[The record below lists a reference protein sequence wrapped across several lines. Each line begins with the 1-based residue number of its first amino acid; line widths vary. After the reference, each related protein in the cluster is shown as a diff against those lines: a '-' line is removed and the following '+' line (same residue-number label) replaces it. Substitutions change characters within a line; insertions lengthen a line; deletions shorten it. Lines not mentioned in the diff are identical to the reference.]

1 MKNWMN
7 VRIQKPAL
15 DWINQLIHVNLTSA
29 HIEYVDK
36 KSLSVSERFF
46 VAKLSPPPPG
56 SHPKG
61 VDKKRSIAEGIRAR
75 SSWAPSY
82 SRSWWSVYAPSSS
95 SLPFSV
101 VPTMRQ
107 VRDNLIQ
114 AFIWKEMTHP
124 RCSMSPWSPPGSL
137 LPPSPHRH
145 HHFITSLL
153 SSFPVDFFILIA
165 LLMSSS
171 LSDGHVEQLFL
182 SSVCLYVL
190 FCLSDLVL
198 HLWISFALSL
208 SLSIRPIILQH
219 WSQTVFFSLFYGL
232 HLCCP
237 VFQVG
242 RFCILS
248 DEILNKWKQFPN

>member
-1 MKNWMN
+1 MKNGMN

-36 KSLSVSERFF
+36 KSLSVSGRFF

-56 SHPKG
+56 SHAKG
-61 VDKKRSIAEGIRAR
+61 VDKNRSIAEGIRAR

-95 SLPFSV
+95 SPPFSV

-114 AFIWKEMTHP
+114 AFIIWKEMTHP
-124 RCSMSPWSPPGSL
+124 RCSMSPWSPPDSL

-145 HHFITSLL
+145 HHFITTFLFSRRFFYFNRAAYVIVSVWWSCWTVISVLCLPICPFLSLWPCFTFVNL
-153 SSFPVDFFILIA
+153 FCA
-165 LLMSSS
+165 LL
-171 LSDGHVEQLFL
+171 
-182 SSVCLYVL
+182 
-190 FCLSDLVL
+190 
-198 HLWISFALSL
+198 LSL
-208 SLSIRPIILQH
+208 SQSGPLYSSTDHKPFSFLSFMACTCAVLCFR
-219 WSQTVFFSLFYGL
+219 WADSAFY
-232 HLCCP
+232 
-237 VFQVG
+237 QM
-242 RFCILS
+242 RF
-248 DEILNKWKQFPN
+248 

>member
-1 MKNWMN
+1 MKNGMN

-36 KSLSVSERFF
+36 KSLSVSGRFF

-61 VDKKRSIAEGIRAR
+61 VDKNRSIAEGIRAR

-95 SLPFSV
+95 SPPFSV

-114 AFIWKEMTHP
+114 AFIIWKEMTHP
-124 RCSMSPWSPPGSL
+124 RCSISPWSPPDSL

-145 HHFITSLL
+145 HHFTTFLFSRR
-153 SSFPVDFFILIA
+153 FFILIA

-198 HLWISFALSL
+198 HLWISFALSF
-208 SLSIRPIILQH
+208 SLSQSGPLYSSTDH
-219 WSQTVFFSLFYGL
+219 KPFSFLSFMACTCAVLCFRWADSAFY
-232 HLCCP
+232 
-237 VFQVG
+237 QM
-242 RFCILS
+242 RF
-248 DEILNKWKQFPN
+248 